1 MSNTGLTEELAA
13 SFAAA
18 NLTANEAS
26 LIIALIHGDDEVE
39 GFIDKSSPKVQGFN
53 IGMPPGREFGFDTFE
68 PDNATHWIDV
78 LS

>member
-13 SFAAA
+13 KLAAA

-39 GFIDKSSPKVQGFN
+39 GFID
-53 IGMPPGREFGFDTFE
+53 
-68 PDNATHWIDV
+68 
-78 LS
+78 

>member
-39 GFIDKSSPKVQGFN
+39 GFLDKSSPKVQGFN
-53 IGMPPGREFGFDTFE
+53 IGMPPSREFSFDKFE
-68 PDNATHWIDV
+68 PDNTTHWIDV